1 MDKIFDFP
9 KKTITYEE
17 LLLIY
22 INLSYHELVK
32 KVEELTKQDILKAM
46 IKSGTNGRNPILYKK
61 YRVELPKEDY
71 SDILDEI
78 KRLNAFL
85 SINYYLNK
93 PKEYKKDREYILK
106 LNEYVIYHYDRFLV
120 PMSINER
127 SFDIWVEEKFLRKS
141 STLLSKLGLDYDKLN
156 VYNTPEP
163 FFSETINRYSNNV
176 LIIENKDTWF
186 TLRKILMEENKN
198 ILGLD
203 IGLLIYGEGKKIV
216 SSIEY
221 LNHKDFS
228 FLDNPIIY
236 YWGDIDYE
244 GINII
249 YSLSKKV
256 ELKLFTNAYSKMLRK
271 IENIKSLKDMSN
283 EQVET
288 KELEQ
293 FLSSFNENDRYKIA
307 EILEIYKYIP
317 QEILNYKI
325 LMEEGN
331 KWK

>member
-1 MDKIFDFP
+1 MEKIFTFA

-17 LLLIY
+17 LSQLY
-22 INLSYHELVK
+22 INLSYEELVK
-32 KVEELTKQDILKAM
+32 KVNELIDKNILNAKL
-46 IKSGTNGRNPILYKK
+46 KSGTNGRNPSLYKK
-61 YRVELPKEDY
+61 YGVELPKEDY
-71 SDILDEI
+71 SDIVDEI
-78 KRLNAFL
+78 KSLNASL

-106 LNEYVIYHYDRFLV
+106 LNNYVIYHYDRFLV

-127 SFDIWVEEKFLRKS
+127 SFDIWGEEKFLRKS
-141 STLLSKLGLDYDKLN
+141 PTLLSNLGLNYDKLN

-163 FFSETINRYSNNV
+163 FFSETINIYTNNV

-186 TLRKILMEENKN
+186 TLRKKLMEENRN

-203 IGLLIYGEGKKIV
+203 IGLLIYGEGKKII

-228 FLDNPIIY
+228 FLNNPTIY

-256 ELKLFTNAYSKMLRK
+256 DLKLFTDAYSEMLKRIK
-271 IENIKSLKDMSN
+271 DIKSLKDMSN
-283 EQVET
+283 DQIKT
-288 KELEQ
+288 KDLEQ
-293 FLSSFNENDRYKIA
+293 FLSSFNESDRNKIT
-307 EILEIYKYIP
+307 EILENNKYIP

-325 LMEEGN
+325 LTEEG
-331 KWK
+331 

>member
-1 MDKIFDFP
+1 LEKIFTFA

-17 LLLIY
+17 LSQLY
-22 INLSYHELVK
+22 INLSYEELVK
-32 KVEELTKQDILKAM
+32 KVNELIDKNILNAKL
-46 IKSGTNGRNPILYKK
+46 KSGTNGRNPSLYKK
-61 YRVELPKEDY
+61 YGVELPKEDY
-71 SDILDEI
+71 SDIVDEI
-78 KRLNAFL
+78 KSLNASL

-106 LNEYVIYHYDRFLV
+106 LNNYVIYHYDRFLV

-127 SFDIWVEEKFLRKS
+127 SFDIWGEEKFLRKS
-141 STLLSKLGLDYDKLN
+141 PTLLSNLGLNYDKLN

-163 FFSETINRYSNNV
+163 FFSETINIYTNNV

-186 TLRKILMEENKN
+186 TLRKKLMEENRN

-203 IGLLIYGEGKKIV
+203 IGLLIYGEGKKII

-228 FLDNPIIY
+228 FLNNPTIY

-256 ELKLFTNAYSKMLRK
+256 DLKLFTDAYSEMLKRIK
-271 IENIKSLKDMSN
+271 DIKSLKDMSN
-283 EQVET
+283 DQIKT
-288 KELEQ
+288 KDLEQ
-293 FLSSFNENDRYKIA
+293 FLSSFNESDRNKIT
-307 EILEIYKYIP
+307 EILENNKYIP

-325 LMEEGN
+325 LTEEG
-331 KWK
+331 

>member
-1 MDKIFDFP
+1 MEKIFTFA

-17 LLLIY
+17 LSQLY
-22 INLSYHELVK
+22 INLSYEELVK
-32 KVEELTKQDILKAM
+32 KVNELIDKNILNAKL
-46 IKSGTNGRNPILYKK
+46 KSGTNGRNPSLYKK
-61 YRVELPKEDY
+61 YGVELPKEDY
-71 SDILDEI
+71 SDIVDEI
-78 KRLNAFL
+78 KSLNASL

-106 LNEYVIYHYDRFLV
+106 LNNYVIYHYDRFLG

-127 SFDIWVEEKFLRKS
+127 SFDIWGEEKFLRKS
-141 STLLSKLGLDYDKLN
+141 PTLLSNLGLNYDKLN

-163 FFSETINRYSNNV
+163 FFSETINIYTNNV

-186 TLRKILMEENKN
+186 TLRKILMEENRN

-203 IGLLIYGEGKKIV
+203 IGLLIYGEGKKII

-228 FLDNPIIY
+228 FLNNPTIY

-256 ELKLFTNAYSKMLRK
+256 DLKLFTDAYSEMLKRIK
-271 IENIKSLKDMSN
+271 DIKSLKDMSN
-283 EQVET
+283 DQIKT
-288 KELEQ
+288 KDLEQ
-293 FLSSFNENDRYKIA
+293 FLSSFNESDRNKIT
-307 EILEIYKYIP
+307 EILENNKYIP

-325 LMEEGN
+325 LTEEG
-331 KWK
+331 

>member
-1 MDKIFDFP
+1 LEKIFIFA

-17 LLLIY
+17 LSQLY
-22 INLSYHELVK
+22 INLSYDELVK
-32 KVEELTKQDILKAM
+32 KVNELISDNILVAK

-61 YRVELPKEDY
+61 YGVELPKEDY
-71 SDILDEI
+71 SEIVDEI

-106 LNEYVIYHYDRFLV
+106 LNDYVIYHYDRFLV

-127 SFDIWVEEKFLRKS
+127 SFDIWGEEKFLRRS
-141 STLLSKLGLDYDKLN
+141 PTILSNLGLNYNKLN

-163 FFSETINRYSNNV
+163 FFSETINIYSNNV

-203 IGLLIYGEGKKIV
+203 IGLLIYGEGKKII

-228 FLDNPIIY
+228 FLNNPTIL

-256 ELKLFTNAYSKMLRK
+256 ELKLFTNAYSEMLRK
-271 IENIKSLKDMSN
+271 TKDIKSLKDMSN
-283 EQVET
+283 DQVKT
-288 KELEQ
+288 KDLEQ
-293 FLSSFNENDRYKIA
+293 FLSSFNANDRNKIT
-307 EILEIYKYIP
+307 EILESNKYIP

-325 LMEEGN
+325 LMEEG
-331 KWK
+331 

>member
-1 MDKIFDFP
+1 MDKIYMFS
-9 KKTITYEE
+9 KKTITCEE
-17 LLLIY
+17 LTKLY
-22 INLSYHELVK
+22 INLSYDELVN
-32 KVEELTKQDILKAM
+32 KVNELTNKKILSAKL
-46 IKSGTNGRNPILYKK
+46 KSGTNGRNPILFKK
-61 YRVELPKEDY
+61 YGVELPKEDY
-71 SDILDEI
+71 SDIVDEI

-106 LNEYVIYHYDRFLV
+106 LNDFVIYHYDRLLV
-120 PMSINER
+120 QMSINER
-127 SFDIWVEEKFLRKS
+127 SFDIWGEEKFLRKS
-141 STLLSKLGLDYDKLN
+141 PTLLSNLGLNYDKLN

-163 FFSETINRYSNNV
+163 FFSEKINIYSNNV

-198 ILGLD
+198 ILGLN
-203 IGLLIYGEGKKIV
+203 IGLLIYGEGKKII

-228 FLDNPIIY
+228 FLNNPTIY

-256 ELKLFTNAYSKMLRK
+256 ELKIFTNAYSEMLRK
-271 IENIKSLKDMSN
+271 IKDVKSLKEMSN
-283 EQVET
+283 DQVKT
-288 KELEQ
+288 KDLEQ
-293 FLSSFNENDRYKIA
+293 FLSSFDDYDRNKIN
-307 EILEIYKYIP
+307 EILENNKYIP

-325 LMEEGN
+325 LMEEG
-331 KWK
+331 